1 MYRPSAF
8 SPTFD
13 CTVDFL
19 TNNPIV
25 INSSIG
31 IDVLPLGGGYVLFES
46 AYGGNCVFEYT
57 SATAEGTT
65 ITLYCTTTSWAE
77 SNYYTDP
84 VNPFSPTD
92 SAEGTISRT
101 ITSADWNDIVD
112 HVLNKNN
119 PHDVSKSQVGL
130 GNVDNTSDDDKPISN
145 ATREAL
151 NSKAD
156 LVNGKV
162 PEEQLPQTT
171 AGLELGTG
179 HGDAYYGD
187 LGQTAYEHSQLRS
200 GNPHDVTKSDVGLSN
215 VDNTSDAN
223 KPISNATQE
232 ALNSKADLVDGKVP
246 AEQLP
251 PSTAGLGLG
260 VTHKDAYYGD
270 LGQIAYEHSQL
281 RSGNPHNVTKDEVG
295 LGNVDN
301 TSDLN
306 KPISNATQQALNQKA
321 DQDSFDLLSS
331 FVGYTPQ
338 TLIVSN
344 PTQTAINA
352 VQDNL
357 DDHIGDNQN
366 PHDVTKE
373 QVGLG
378 NVDNTSDMSKPISTA
393 TQQALNGK
401 LNNSGFTGNAVIITN
416 SQGGVEATPQASG
429 FNKPFSDSMP
439 LSPTISG
446 NEGTDAYISRSD
458 HQHPSETFTIADITV
473 LSDDWVSDT
482 TYIDFPYKA
491 TISNA
496 NVTSNHTPFVVFSQE
511 SVSLGI
517 YAQVADTS
525 NGTISIYASEIPSSS
540 TVVKTIVLIRRI
552 E

>member
-19 TNNPIV
+19 TNNPIE

-57 SATAEGTT
+57 SATAEDTT
-65 ITLYCTTTSWAE
+65 ITLYCSASSWAE

-84 VNPFSPTD
+84 ANPFSPTN
-92 SAEGTISRT
+92 SAYGTISRT

-119 PHDVSKSQVGL
+119 PHYVSKSQVGL
-130 GNVDNTSDDDKPISN
+130 GNVDNTSDANKPISD
-145 ATREAL
+145 ATRDAL

-162 PEEQLPQTT
+162 PEEQLPPIT

-179 HGDAYYGD
+179 HEDAFYGD

-200 GNPHDVTKSDVGLSN
+200 GNPHNVTKSDVELGN
-215 VDNTSDAN
+215 VDNTSDLN

-232 ALNSKADLVDGKVP
+232 ALNFKADLVDGKVP

-251 PSTAGLGLG
+251 PTTAGLELG
-260 VTHKDAYYGD
+260 VTHEDAYYGD

-281 RSGNPHNVTKDEVG
+281 RSGNPHNVTKGEVG
-295 LGNVDN
+295 LGNANN
-301 TSDLN
+301 TSDLD
-306 KPISNATQQALNQKA
+306 KPISTATQQALNGKT
-321 DQDSFDLLSS
+321 DLSLFEQVSS
-331 FVGYTPQ
+331 FIGYTPQ

-357 DDHIGDNQN
+357 DDHIGDKQN
-366 PHDVTKE
+366 PHEVTKD

-378 NVDNTSDMSKPISTA
+378 NVDNTSDISKPISTA

-416 SQGGVEATPQASG
+416 SQGGAEATPQASG
-429 FNKPFSDSMP
+429 FNKPFSDTMP
-439 LSPTISG
+439 LSASISG
-446 NEGTDAYISRSD
+446 DEGTDAYISRSD
-458 HQHPSETFTIADITV
+458 HQHPSETFTITDITV
-473 LSDDWVSDT
+473 LSGDWVGDT

-540 TVVKTIVLIRRI
+540 TIVKTIVLIRRI

>member
-65 ITLYCTTTSWAE
+65 ITLHCTAQSWVE

-84 VNPFSPTD
+84 ANPFSPTD
-92 SAEGTISRT
+92 SAYGTISRT

-119 PHDVSKSQVGL
+119 PHDVSKSQIGL
-130 GNVDNTSDDDKPISN
+130 DNVDNTSDADKPISN
-145 ATREAL
+145 ATRLAL

-162 PEEQLPQTT
+162 PEEQLPPIT

-179 HGDAYYGD
+179 HEDAYYGD

-200 GNPHDVTKSDVGLSN
+200 GNPHNVTKGEVGLGN
-215 VDNTSDAN
+215 ADNTSDVD
-223 KPISNATQE
+223 KPVSNAQQS
-232 ALNSKADLVDGKVP
+232 AIDLVQTNLTDHENDTSNP
-246 AEQLP
+246 H
-251 PSTAGLGLG
+251 G
-260 VTHKDAYYGD
+260 VTK
-270 LGQIAYEHSQL
+270 GQ
-281 RSGNPHNVTKDEVG
+281 VG

-301 TSDLN
+301 TSDLS

-357 DDHIGDNQN
+357 DDHVGDTQN

-401 LNNSGFTGNAVIITN
+401 LNNSGFTVNAVIVTN
-416 SQGGVEATPQASG
+416 SQGGAEATPQASG

-439 LSPTISG
+439 LSPTITG
-446 NEGTDAYISRSD
+446 DEGTDAYISRSD

-473 LSDDWVSDT
+473 LSEDWVSDT

-511 SVSLGI
+511 CVSLGI

-525 NGTISIYASEIPSSS
+525 SGTISIYASEIPSSS
-540 TVVKTIVLIRRI
+540 TVVRTIVLIRRI